1 MNQRQDNGS
10 SPRQEGGKL
19 AENIMHFAR
28 VLRGAGL
35 PVGPGQVLDALEAAQ
50 TGCLRTRID
59 FHAALH
65 AVFVKRHEHDPIFEQ
80 AFQVFWRKPKMIEQ
94 LIQLLF
100 PQISRP
106 GPEKQKQAG
115 HRRLAQAL
123 FDESR
128 PMHAQREEPPGALE
142 VEADYTFSSQ
152 ETLRKKDFEQMTV
165 EEQVRAKRAIAALRS
180 ERLKV
185 KTRRYMP
192 VRAGDRIDLRRTLK
206 ASAGS
211 GGDLIYLQ
219 FKRRKLREPPLV
231 VLCDISGSM
240 SNYSRMFLHF
250 LHAMLNDRDRVHVF
264 VFGTRLTNITRELK
278 RKDVDEAMEKVS
290 GAVQDWSGGTR
301 IGQSIR
307 TFNYQWARRVL
318 TQGAHVM
325 LMSDGLDREDVAIL
339 SGEMARLRRSARRI
353 IWLNPLL
360 RYAEFEPR
368 ARGVRAIMPYVDDFR
383 PVHNLESLED
393 IAEAL
398 AKQARDYHNSRHWL
412 QATKTGEAQK

>member
-1 MNQRQDNGS
+1 MDHKPAQDFPERS
-10 SPRQEGGKL
+10 AGGKL

-50 TGCLRTRID
+50 TGCLKSKVD

-65 AVFVKRHEHDPIFEQ
+65 AVFVKRHEHDPIFEH
-80 AFQVFWRKPKMIEQ
+80 AFHIFWRRPKMIEQ

-106 GPEKQKQAG
+106 AAGRMKEAG
-115 HRRLAQAL
+115 HRRLAEAL
-123 FDESR
+123 FDENR
-128 PMHAQREEPPGALE
+128 PMHARREEPPGELE
-142 VEADYTFSSQ
+142 IDAHYTFSSF
-152 ETLRKKDFEQMTV
+152 ETLRRKDFEQMTI
-165 EEQVRAKRAIAALRS
+165 EEQVRAKRAIAALRV
-180 ERLKV
+180 ERRRI
-185 KTRRYMP
+185 KTRRFAG
-192 VRAGDRIDLRRTLK
+192 VRHGERIDLRRTLK
-206 ASAGS
+206 SSVGAG
-211 GGDLIYLQ
+211 GNLIELK

-240 SNYSRMFLHF
+240 SNYSRMFLYF
-250 LHAMLNDRDRVHVF
+250 LHALLNDRERVHVF

-278 RKDVDEAMEKVS
+278 RRDVDEAMQKVS

-307 TFNYQWARRVL
+307 AFNYQWARRVL
-318 TQGAHVM
+318 TQRAHM
-325 LMSDGLDREDVAIL
+325 ILMSDGLDREDVATL
-339 SGEMARLRRSARRI
+339 EEEMARLKRSAKRI

-360 RYAEFEPR
+360 RFSGFEPR
-368 ARGVRAIMPYVDDFR
+368 AAGVRAILPYVDEFR
-383 PVHNLESLED
+383 AVHNLESLED

-398 AKQARDYHNSRHWL
+398 AAPQGDEHNSRHWL
-412 QATKTGEAQK
+412 AATKVA